1 MAHESS
7 SYVKI
12 RNPFKLTFSAI
23 TRRESVSFEGL
34 RMSQERMV
42 ARGVELARW
51 VLVAAV
57 LVVGLILF
65 FIYAP
70 ASEPP
75 APPAAHEAP

>member
-1 MAHESS
+1 MAHEAS

-12 RNPFKLTFSAI
+12 RNPFKLTFSVT
-23 TRRESVSFEGL
+23 TRRKSVSFEGL

-42 ARGVELARW
+42 ARGPELVRW
-51 VLVAAV
+51 ILVAAV
-57 LVVGLILF
+57 LVVGLVLF

-70 ASEPP
+70 LSDPP